1 MAAMA
6 NRFVGPSGAMLVL
19 LAVVQCILAT
29 PQRTAAFSLQA
40 AVDELHRREA
50 AKYPLN
56 APPQPA
62 LDDWDEDGDLFG
74 KNRNRNRHRVN
85 KALGKYLER
94 DEDNYGPDHN
104 LGLGLDLGMGMG
116 LGLDDDGDL
125 VPSNLVD
132 EKRKRFSSFRERDEQ
147 FDGSAPSAFREREI
161 QPLNAEPAHN
171 ELTEQFLRE
180 IEEARDRDA
189 VRQWWRHLDQ
199 AKTQQEPEQEVEQF
213 EQKKRMRVPPYYL
226 LMQKKRSYPVLP
238 WLPYNGDKR
247 KRFPVA
253 KRSTTN
259 SNPESPL
266 GRTDERVAQELSELF
281 GKPGES
287 QSHNEEK
294 RKRSADEQTKVTT
307 NLPESPPA
315 TATALGDMRLEINFQ
330 RVNVTPKETPT
341 SAPAGAGE
349 LVQHGGHAGHHG
361 GHVPG
366 MSPEYRHRKRSD
378 HAHGENAEDTE
389 ADEHDEEGEESS
401 DEDDHDEFD
410 EEDGEADLETE
421 EVDEQRRKKKRAA
434 ASLSG
439 NGGGNKHI
447 HAPTVGHLMLRAK
460 KSIDWSQYFGLD
472 RKKKSLQ
479 KKENLKKRSDTDSS
493 TNNDEEDDEDDSSE
507 AEKKKRDFDAE
518 KLDSM
523 DKKLQ
528 SIEDFIIDETI
539 KYTGAHEGL
548 NSKDDIRRIKDH
560 VLSRLAT
567 AYSLEKMRRALDK
580 LRRSVDN
587 ESHLMRNTIEPESE
601 ENALDSNY
609 WLNKKSVK
617 KEQADQLAEDSRP
630 PKDMEKRKRSGYL
643 RYPEQP
649 NTMEEALSLGSA
661 PYETLNDAYL
671 GNKNYIVG
679 SNQCPIIESMAERC
693 RGVDLISGDI
703 NQELLPLCGV
713 HQICYL
719 CGASQVAC
727 DYQYLAEADS
737 VCGDSN
743 DCQSAARSI
752 LMILRGSHGRQLGP
766 RECLKNPCLYRAM
779 REIGL

>member
-1 MAAMA
+1 MAKRFEGPGGGAMA
-6 NRFVGPSGAMLVL
+6 VL
-19 LAVVQCILAT
+19 LVAAVVVQCIQAT

-56 APPQPA
+56 APPPPN
-62 LDDWDEDGDLFG
+62 LDEWDEDGP
-74 KNRNRNRHRVN
+74 V
-85 KALGKYLER
+85 
-94 DEDNYGPDHN
+94 
-104 LGLGLDLGMGMG
+104 
-116 LGLDDDGDL
+116 
-125 VPSNLVD
+125 
-132 EKRKRFSSFRERDEQ
+132 
-147 FDGSAPSAFREREI
+147 PSAFREREN

-199 AKTQQEPEQEVEQF
+199 AKNQQEPEPQDAELF

-281 GKPGES
+281 GKPSET
-287 QSHNEEK
+287 QSHAEEK
-294 RKRSADEQTKVTT
+294 RKRSADEEPKTASHQ
-307 NLPESPPA
+307 PESPPA

-330 RVNVTPKETPT
+330 RVNVTAKEAST
-341 SAPAGAGE
+341 SAPPTAGE
-349 LVQHGGHAGHHG
+349 MVQHGGHAGHHG

-378 HAHGENAEDTE
+378 HSAHGENVEDPE

-410 EEDGEADLETE
+410 EEDGEGDLDGDEAE
-421 EVDEQRRKKKRAA
+421 EHRRKKKRAA

-439 NGGGNKHI
+439 SSGGSKHLR
-447 HAPTVGHLMLRAK
+447 APTVGHLMLRAK

-472 RKKKSLQ
+472 RKKKSAQ
-479 KKENLKKRSDTDSS
+479 KNEEFKKRSETDSS
-493 TNNDEEDDEDDSSE
+493 GNNDDNDEDESPE
-507 AEKKKRDFDAE
+507 EEKKKRDLDVE

-523 DKKLQ
+523 DRKLQ

-548 NSKDDIRRIKDH
+548 NSKEDIRRIKDH

-580 LRRSVDN
+580 LRRSVENDN
-587 ESHLMRNTIEPESE
+587 HLMRNAIEPESE

-609 WLNKKSVK
+609 WQAKKSVK
-617 KEQADQLAEDSRP
+617 KDQAEDLAEDEKP
-630 PKDMEKRKRSGYL
+630 PKDMEKKKRSGYL

-727 DYQYLAEADS
+727 DYQYLAEADG
-737 VCGDSN
+737 VCGDSHE
-743 DCQSAARSI
+743 CQSAARSI
-752 LMILRGSHGRQLGP
+752 LMILRGSPGRQLGP

>member
-1 MAAMA
+1 MA
-6 NRFVGPSGAMLVL
+6 NRFVGPSGAVLVL
-19 LAVVQCILAT
+19 LALVQCIQAI

-56 APPQPA
+56 APPPPT
-62 LDDWDEDGDLFG
+62 LDDWDEDGS
-74 KNRNRNRHRVN
+74 V
-85 KALGKYLER
+85 
-94 DEDNYGPDHN
+94 
-104 LGLGLDLGMGMG
+104 
-116 LGLDDDGDL
+116 
-125 VPSNLVD
+125 
-132 EKRKRFSSFRERDEQ
+132 
-147 FDGSAPSAFREREI
+147 PSAFRERES

-189 VRQWWRHLDQ
+189 VRQWWHHLDQ
-199 AKTQQEPEQEVEQF
+199 AKNQQEPDPQDAELF

-253 KRSTTN
+253 KRSTPN
-259 SNPESPL
+259 ANPEAPL

-281 GKPGES
+281 GKPGET
-287 QSHNEEK
+287 QSHTEEK
-294 RKRSADEQTKVTT
+294 RKRSADEQPKVTT

-315 TATALGDMRLEINFQ
+315 TATATAVGDMRLEINFQ
-330 RVNVTPKETPT
+330 RVNVTPKETST

-378 HAHGENAEDTE
+378 HAHGENVEDPE

-410 EEDGEADLETE
+410 EEDGEGDLEAE
-421 EVDEQRRKKKRAA
+421 EAEEQRRKKKRAA

-439 NGGGNKHI
+439 GSDGSKHLRS
-447 HAPTVGHLMLRAK
+447 PTVGHLMLRAK

-472 RKKKSLQ
+472 RKKKSAQ
-479 KKENLKKRSDTDSS
+479 KNEEVKKRSESDSS
-493 TNNDEEDDEDDSSE
+493 TNDDDEYDNESSE
-507 AEKKKRDFDAE
+507 AEKKKRDFDSE
-518 KLDSM
+518 KLESM

-587 ESHLMRNTIEPESE
+587 ENHLMRNTIEPESE

-609 WLNKKSVK
+609 WLAKKSVK
-617 KEQADQLAEDSRP
+617 KEQAELLAEDSKH
-630 PKDMEKRKRSGYL
+630 PKDMEKKKRSGYL

-649 NTMEEALSLGSA
+649 NTMDEALSLGSA

-679 SNQCPIIESMAERC
+679 SNQCPLIESMAERC

-727 DYQYLAEADS
+727 DYQYLAEADG

-743 DCQSAARSI
+743 ECQSAARSI
-752 LMILRGSHGRQLGP
+752 LMILRGSPGRQLGP